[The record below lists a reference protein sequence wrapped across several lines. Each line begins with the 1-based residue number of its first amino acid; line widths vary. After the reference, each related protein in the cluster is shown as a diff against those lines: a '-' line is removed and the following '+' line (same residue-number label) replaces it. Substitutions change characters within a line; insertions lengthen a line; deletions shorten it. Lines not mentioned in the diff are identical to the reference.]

1 MKFDEA
7 LARWEQSQR
16 ESIAARLE
24 YERVYAEALVKA
36 TGGSA
41 EVRKAQAQLAA
52 LEAQKKCEE
61 TAITAKSHEQMVEY
75 LKLHGEAA

>member
-1 MKFDEA
+1 MTFQEA
-7 LARWEQSQR
+7 LRRWEKSER
-16 ESIAARLE
+16 ESVAARLD

-52 LEAQKKCEE
+52 LEAQKKSEDS
-61 TAITAKSHEQMVEY
+61 AITAKSHEQMVEY
-75 LKLHGEAA
+75 LKLHGAAA